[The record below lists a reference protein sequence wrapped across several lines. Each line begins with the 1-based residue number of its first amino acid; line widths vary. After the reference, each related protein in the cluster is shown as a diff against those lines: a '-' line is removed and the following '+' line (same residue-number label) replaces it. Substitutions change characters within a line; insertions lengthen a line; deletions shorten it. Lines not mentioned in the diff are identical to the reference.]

1 MSLCEWRERL
11 QQEVDDLQRHLCASQ
26 SELQQVSS
34 DDTDGESG
42 VDMDQEAGLLTVGL
56 LAKKKKIQLDIQKLE
71 NLLGS
76 DVSSDDDSSGESELD
91 LSNSVESCLQMNL
104 VYQQILEEKLKQL
117 ESFLM
122 HNQRQQK
129 EAQFHLAGS
138 SREALKEQPPA
149 SAMSAYPKQAS
160 LFLGHFL
167 KPYFKDKVSGLGPPP
182 NQDAKEKMMRMKGCL
197 DSSKIKFKRWES
209 WQKTLLIHS
218 VTTDT
223 LRKLVQP
230 KLSRV
235 DYLSQKLSSTNN
247 SEEEKQQLKM
257 HLQNLEKDIEAF
269 KVKKEGDLLGD
280 RDEEHDWQKIAKI
293 DFEGTREADD
303 LRLFWQNFLHPA
315 VNKNLWSA
323 DEVEQLKEISGRNRE
338 SNWDLVAR
346 ELGTG
351 RTAFMCLQTFQR
363 FISTSLKRGLWTPA
377 EDRQFTQMVDKMRIG
392 NFIPYTQISYFMDGR
407 DPHQLIHRWTSILD
421 PRLKKGTWSKEED
434 QLLLKAVARHGE
446 KNWWKIRLEVPGR
459 TDGSCRD
466 RYLDCLK
473 EGTKKGAFDRHERQ
487 LLIQLMEKYGEGRW
501 SKIAMEIP
509 NRNDAQCLREWK
521 KIMRHA
527 NEPSKKRNRGA
538 PETTARAN
546 KVKRR
551 VPARRHLRKVQA
563 DDEESSLEEDEEE
576 DVHYMDTDD
585 EKPENEDDKNQ
596 EEEDNLLD
604 REEVEQVHYPIP
616 PLHLW
621 IPLNENPQSTYPQI
635 KHVTLNSGCGMV
647 EAVRSTMVTKSGS
660 VTAVGP
666 PPQELRQK
674 ERHVDTAAL
683 MISEEEL
690 RLHLSHQA
698 SKRNKLRSLLK
709 KGHVTNTEMDYL
721 LRIAILP
728 WVGNVLAPSA
738 APSATS
744 TLADALG
751 RETAVSSTPLFM
763 LLLRAAALNISGC
776 KDVILR
782 RGQEKVTAAGQL
794 PPPPAKSIRPPRR
807 MPAYLKNPAS
817 VGAMLHASRAG
828 IRHNPPLVCLLSTP
842 PAPSPLLIQPQ
853 ISSDQLGRSPPLTP
867 ALCLLTP
874 PPLLSQPSQTLPPVS
889 LQSQMSP
896 HFWKLIPTAPSSA
909 LPVYPMTTPPR
920 MPAAAPPSVRSKT
933 SGCLRPIIPRTPLAH
948 PSVHLLTTQPVSVF
962 PATPPLRLVA
972 FQHESKVSP
981 VGKKREREMELPDRG
996 KRIRKLTDKAVQF
1009 QDTTNKRSLQA
1020 QCGDKIEEGKATLV
1034 PSEPVGQN
1042 VVLRLP
1048 PPPGSSSPVPPRNI
1062 DPSLVFLES
1071 SALFGDWLRGLRGV
1085 ATPHAD
1091 TSLPYLPLCCTNL
1104 MALAVILRNTEQITR
1119 TAHKLVHV
1127 DTPPDQTVQ
1136 ALRTLV
1142 QNRLGSD
1149 PVFSLLKAR
1158 FLSAFTLPALAAAV
1172 PPITIVPP
1180 VTAVPVTAVPV
1191 TAVPVTAVPVTAVPE
1206 PPSGQREKKKGKT
1219 APNSVK
1225 GHKPPAQL
1233 VCDGLG
1239 APAHHFSGMTAPAL
1253 GSRSWPPPL
1262 APVAPS
1268 VTL

>member
-1 MSLCEWRERL
+1 
-11 QQEVDDLQRHLCASQ
+11 
-26 SELQQVSS
+26 
-34 DDTDGESG
+34 
-42 VDMDQEAGLLTVGL
+42 
-56 LAKKKKIQLDIQKLE
+56 
-71 NLLGS
+71 
-76 DVSSDDDSSGESELD
+76 
-91 LSNSVESCLQMNL
+91 
-104 VYQQILEEKLKQL
+104 
-117 ESFLM
+117 
-122 HNQRQQK
+122 
-129 EAQFHLAGS
+129 
-138 SREALKEQPPA
+138 
-149 SAMSAYPKQAS
+149 
-160 LFLGHFL
+160 
-167 KPYFKDKVSGLGPPP
+167 
-182 NQDAKEKMMRMKGCL
+182 MMRMKGCL

-257 HLQNLEKDIEAF
+257 HLENLEKDIEAF
-269 KVKKEGDLLGD
+269 KVKKEGDLVGD

-293 DFEGTREADD
+293 DFEGTRETDD

-377 EDRQFTQMVDKMRIG
+377 EDRQFMQMVDKMRIG

-407 DPHQLIHRWTSILD
+407 DTHQLIHRWTSILD

-487 LLIQLMEKYGEGRW
+487 LLIRLMEKYGEGRW
-501 SKIAMEIP
+501 SKIAVEIP

-521 KIMRHA
+521 KILRHA
-527 NEPSKKRNRGA
+527 NEPSKKRTRGA

-546 KVKRR
+546 KVKMKAP
-551 VPARRHLRKVQA
+551 VRRHLRKVQA
-563 DDEESSLEEDEEE
+563 DDEESSLEEEEEE

-585 EKPENEDDKNQ
+585 EKPENEDDKAQ

-604 REEVEQVHYPIP
+604 REEVEHVHYPIP
-616 PLHLW
+616 PVHLW

-635 KHVTLNSGCGMV
+635 KHVTLNSGGGPV
-647 EAVRSTMVTKSGS
+647 EAVRSTVVTKSGS
-660 VTAVGP
+660 ATAVGP

-674 ERHVDTAAL
+674 ERHVDAAAL
-683 MISEEEL
+683 MISEEQL

-763 LLLRAAALNISGC
+763 LLLRAAAVNISGC

-782 RGQEKVTAAGQL
+782 RGQEKVIAGQL

-807 MPAYLKNPAS
+807 TPAHLKNPAS
-817 VGAMLHASRAG
+817 VAAMLHASRAR
-828 IRHNPPLVCLLSTP
+828 IQHNPPLVCLLSTP
-842 PAPSPLLIQPQ
+842 PAPSPLLIHPQ
-853 ISSDQLGRSPPLTP
+853 ISSDQCRPLGRNPPLSP
-867 ALCLLTP
+867 AVCLLTT

-909 LPVYPMTTPPR
+909 PPVYPMTTPPCV
-920 MPAAAPPSVRSKT
+920 PAAAPRSVRSKT
-933 SGCLRPIIPRTPLAH
+933 SGCLRQIIPRTPLAH
-948 PSVHLLTTQPVSVF
+948 PSVRLLTTQPVSVF
-962 PATPPLRLVA
+962 PVTPPLRLVT
-972 FQHESKVSP
+972 FKHDSKAP
-981 VGKKREREMELPDRG
+981 PAGKKREREEEVADRG
-996 KRIRKLTDKAVQF
+996 KRIRKLTDKAVQL
-1009 QDTTNKRSLQA
+1009 QDTTNNRRLQA
-1020 QCGDKIEEGKATLV
+1020 QCGHEIEEGRTTLV
-1034 PSEPVGQN
+1034 PSEPVMQN

-1048 PPPGSSSPVPPRNI
+1048 PPPASSSPAPPRNI
-1062 DPSLVFLES
+1062 DPSLVSLGS
-1071 SALFGDWLRGLRGV
+1071 SALFGDWLRGSGGV

-1091 TSLPYLPLCCTNL
+1091 TSLPYLPPCCTNL
-1104 MALAVILRNTEQITR
+1104 TALAVILRNTEQITR
-1119 TAHKLVHV
+1119 TAHKLVQV
-1127 DTPPDQTVQ
+1127 DTPPDQTVH

-1180 VTAVPVTAVPV
+1180 VTAL
-1191 TAVPVTAVPVTAVPE
+1191 PE

-1219 APNSVK
+1219 ASNSVR

-1239 APAHHFSGMTAPAL
+1239 APAHHFSGMTAPAH
-1253 GSRSWPPPL
+1253 GPRRTVSD
-1262 APVAPS
+1262 
-1268 VTL
+1268 T